1 VQVAK
6 RRDPAV
12 LTVDRYGAGDAAKG
26 GADSPPAAPTTQ
38 NQTVLANGETVPVRG
53 LSPPAPRQ
61 EAPRLPTQNAVP
73 VNGENKS
80 TVAAPLPGTAKV
92 VLPGSVPILP
102 ARNKAPILPA
112 DKTPPSSGS
121 NLASAPPRPSTVND
135 VASAEKMIADIVE
148 KASKPKTLSPPA
160 PAVQELWD
168 FKKYIGFEEPAEA
181 NNDGGAAADATGS
194 FENHQNHDSG
204 PLAGEN
210 VMNVILVSAECSPW
224 CKTGICV
231 ITLQPLH
238 FVHASFLELFTHKKI
253 HCVA

>member
-1 VQVAK
+1 
-6 RRDPAV
+6 
-12 LTVDRYGAGDAAKG
+12 
-26 GADSPPAAPTTQ
+26 
-38 NQTVLANGETVPVRG
+38 
-53 LSPPAPRQ
+53 
-61 EAPRLPTQNAVP
+61 
-73 VNGENKS
+73 
-80 TVAAPLPGTAKV
+80 
-92 VLPGSVPILP
+92 
-102 ARNKAPILPA
+102 
-112 DKTPPSSGS
+112 
-121 NLASAPPRPSTVND
+121 

-194 FENHQNHDSG
+194 FENHDSG

-231 ITLQPLH
+231 TTLQSLH
-238 FVHASFLELFTHKKI
+238 FCSYYKFS
-253 HCVA
+253 